1 MNLTIGVNMK
11 ILVMIAFSIGLLF
24 GAVDINNADKNE
36 LMGLKGIGAKKA
48 DEIISYRKK
57 GNCFKNVEDLTSVKG
72 IGSKFLEK
80 NKKNLSVGK
89 CKNK

>member
-1 MNLTIGVNMK
+1 MK
-11 ILVMIAFSIGLLF
+11 ILVMMAFGISLLF

-36 LMGLKGIGAKKA
+36 LMEFKGIGAKKA

-57 GNCFKNVEDLTSVKG
+57 GNCFKTVEDLTTVKG
-72 IGSKFLEK
+72 IGPKFMEE
-80 NKKNLSVGK
+80 NKKNMSIGQ

>member
-1 MNLTIGVNMK
+1 MK

-57 GNCFKNVEDLTSVKG
+57 GNCFNNVEDLTSVKG